1 MMQSLWHWIIL
12 SFNLWWHVPIDEGMT
27 VTAGLSWYFSGLW
40 VDTTHTHTYTRT
52 YRICGHTGEERRL
65 FIEAWQDKFKQ
76 GEAEVNVERCE
87 PQLVIDPILK
97 TENAALSTNLN
108 ISACQIKN
116 ARSPERVLIPL
127 NPAFYEQIDLRY
139 LVFISF
145 LRCLTKLRRCPA
157 VHIGP
162 PPHTHAISHAICCML
177 GWVRCSNKE

>member
-1 MMQSLWHWIIL
+1 M
-12 SFNLWWHVPIDEGMT
+12 

-40 VDTTHTHTYTRT
+40 VDTTHTHTY
-52 YRICGHTGEERRL
+52 RICGHAGEERRL

-76 GEAEVNVERCE
+76 GEAKVNVERCE

-108 ISACQIKN
+108 ISTCHIKN

-139 LVFISF
+139 LVFIWF
-145 LRCLTKLRRCPA
+145 LRCLTKLRHCPA
-157 VHIGP
+157 VHIGHST
-162 PPHTHAISHAICCML
+162 HTHAIGHAICLVSQGLDMSSL
-177 GWVRCSNKE
+177 SLAESILTLKNYIKKLIN